1 MNLYFIQIIE
11 HNIERDGYIER
22 ETEFNEERTI
32 YLKREETYKSKKKKD
47 QYKFKFYEDLRIYC
61 ETIGM

>member
-22 ETEFNEERTI
+22 EREFDEERTI
-32 YLKREETYKSKKKKD
+32 YLKREKTYKNKEK
-47 QYKFKFYEDLRIYC
+47 IYC
-61 ETIGM
+61 VTKGM

>member
-22 ETEFNEERTI
+22 EREFDEERTI

>member
-22 ETEFNEERTI
+22 EKEFDEERTI
-32 YLKREETYKSKKKKD
+32 YLKREKTYKNKKKND
-47 QYKFKFYEDLRIYC
+47 NYKFTYYEDLKIYFG
-61 ETIGM
+61 TIGM

>member
-1 MNLYFIQIIE
+1 MTERKRKY
-11 HNIERDGYIER
+11 NIERDGYIER
-22 ETEFNEERTI
+22 EREFDEERTI

>member
-22 ETEFNEERTI
+22 EREFDEERTI
-32 YLKREETYKSKKKKD
+32 YLKKYEIYKNKEK
-47 QYKFKFYEDLRIYC
+47 IYC
-61 ETIGM
+61 VTKGM